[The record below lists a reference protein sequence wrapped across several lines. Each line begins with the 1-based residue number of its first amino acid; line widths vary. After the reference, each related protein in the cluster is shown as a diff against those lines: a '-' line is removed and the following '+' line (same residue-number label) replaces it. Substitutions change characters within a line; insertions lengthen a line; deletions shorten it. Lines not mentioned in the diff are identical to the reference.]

1 MPVSPA
7 VDTIA
12 ASIQLAVAPVFLL
25 TGIGSIL
32 NVLASRLGRVTDRA
46 RKLES
51 EIGGYPSERRRVAL
65 QDLAALNKRMGAA
78 HWAIA
83 LCTFSALLVCLV
95 VAILFVGELV
105 PIRGA
110 AIVPWLFIA
119 AMGLLTAGLTLFLY
133 EIQIAMRSVRFRAQV
148 LTEGIGD

>member
-1 MPVSPA
+1 MSALA

-25 TGIGSIL
+25 TGIGSML

-51 EIGGYPSERRRVAL
+51 EIGGYPSERRRLAVD
-65 QDLAALNKRMGAA
+65 DLAALDKRMGAA

-83 LCTFSALLVCLV
+83 LCTCSALLVCIV
-95 VAILFVGELV
+95 VAILFISELAPIRATALV
-105 PIRGA
+105 PL
-110 AIVPWLFIA
+110 LFIG
-119 AMGLLTAGLTLFLY
+119 AMVLLIIGLTMFLY
-133 EIQIAMRSVRFRAQV
+133 EVQVAMRSVRFRAAV
-148 LTEGIGD
+148 ITEAAGE

>member
-1 MPVSPA
+1 MTPTA
-7 VDTIA
+7 ADTIS

-32 NVLASRLGRVTDRA
+32 NVLAARLGRVTDRA

-65 QDLAALNKRMGAA
+65 EDLAALDKRMGAA

-83 LCTFSALLVCLV
+83 LCTCSALLVCIV
-95 VAILFVGELV
+95 VAVLFISELAPVRGTAVV
-105 PIRGA
+105 PL
-110 AIVPWLFIA
+110 LFIA
-119 AMGLLTAGLTLFLY
+119 AMGLLITGLTMFLY
-133 EIQIAMRSVRFRAQV
+133 EVQVAMRSVRFRAAV
-148 LTEGIGD
+148 VTETAGE